1 MAKAKSSIQEKSIN
15 TIRLL
20 AADGVQA
27 ANSGHPGMP
36 MGVAPIAYLLYSKIM
51 KHNPLNPQ
59 WLNRDRFILSG
70 GHGSMLLYSV
80 LHLSG
85 YKLALKELKNFRQWH
100 SKTPGHPEFGVAP
113 GVETTTGPLGQGLT
127 NGIGMAVA
135 QKHLASRFN
144 KRGFNLFDHYIYVE
158 AGDGDLMEGIS
169 HEAAS
174 FAGHN
179 KLGKVILFYDDNGI
193 TIDGPTSLSYSDDVQ
208 KRFESYHWQ
217 VQTVKDG
224 TDLKSLE
231 KAVKAAQ
238 KENNKPSIIIT
249 KTNIGQGSPNKQGT
263 SEIHGSPLGDVELKL
278 TKENLGFPPNKKFY
292 IPKEVSKHFASVKVN
307 GKKEEAK
314 WNALLKKYKEKYP
327 EEAKLLA
334 KMLSGKLGSA
344 WKNNLPKFENY
355 GDSMATR
362 SASGKVLNAIVSEI
376 PSLLGGSADLT
387 PSNNT
392 DLKGYQDF
400 NTQTPEGRYVRYGVR
415 EHAMAGIMNGI
426 AIYGGLV
433 PYGGTFLVF
442 VDYLRPSIRLA
453 SISKIKP
460 IYVFTHDSIGVGED
474 GPTHQPVEQMASLRA
489 IPGLILIRPS
499 DANETAQAWRFA
511 LEHSGSP
518 VALALTRQ
526 NLIIVDRTIY
536 SSAEGVNKGAYIL
549 KDSKSKPKIILMASG
564 SEVDL
569 ALRSA
574 EVLEK
579 QGVRTR
585 VVSFPSWEI
594 FEMQSDQYK
603 ESILPKAVRARVS
616 IEAGVGQGWD
626 KYIGIDGISIAI
638 DGKYGASA
646 PQNIVFEK
654 YGFTVEN
661 VVKNAKKILK

>member
-400 NTQTPEGRYVRYGVR
+400 NTQTPQGRYVRYGVR

-626 KYIGIDGISIAI
+626 KYIGLDGISIAI

>member
-1 MAKAKSSIQEKSIN
+1 MSKMPKSIEEKSIN

-20 AADGVQA
+20 AADGVQKA
-27 ANSGHPGMP
+27 KSGHPGMP
-36 MGVAPIAYLLYSKIM
+36 MGVAPIAYLLYKKIM
-51 KHNPLNPQ
+51 KHNPTNPK
-59 WLNRDRFILSG
+59 WINRDRFILSG
-70 GHGSMLLYSV
+70 GHGSMLLYSI

-85 YKLALKELKNFRQWH
+85 YKLSLKELKNFRQWH
-100 SKTPGHPEFGVAP
+100 SKTPGHPEYGVAP

-127 NGIGMAVA
+127 NAIGMAVA

-144 KRGFNLFDHYIYVE
+144 KRGFNLFDHFIFIE

-208 KRFESYHWQ
+208 KRFESYHWH
-217 VQTVKDG
+217 VQTVKDVA
-224 TDLKSLE
+224 DLKSLE
-231 KAVKAAQ
+231 KAVKTAQ
-238 KENNKPSIIIT
+238 RETGKPSIIIT

-263 SEIHGSPLGDVELKL
+263 SEIHGSPLGDEELKL
-278 TKENLGFPPNKKFY
+278 TKVNLGFPTNKNFY
-292 IPKEVSKHFASVKVN
+292 IPKEVSKHFETVKSN
-307 GKKEEAK
+307 GKREEAK
-314 WNALLKKYKEKYP
+314 WNELLKKYKEKYP
-327 EEAKLLA
+327 EEARLLN
-334 KMLSGKLGSA
+334 KMLSGKLGNA
-344 WKNNLPKFENY
+344 WINKLPKFENY
-355 GDSMATR
+355 GDTMATR
-362 SASGKVLNAIVSEI
+362 SASGKVLNAIVSEL
-376 PSLLGGSADLT
+376 PSLFGGSADLT

-392 DLKGYQDF
+392 DLKGYKDF
-400 NTQTPEGRYVRYGVR
+400 NNQSPEGRYVRYGVR
-415 EHAMAGIMNGI
+415 EHAMAAIMNGI

-499 DANETAQAWRFA
+499 DANETAQAWKFA
-511 LEHSGSP
+511 LEHKESP

-526 NLIIVDRTIY
+526 NLKIIDRTIY
-536 SSAEGVNKGAYIL
+536 ASAEGVNKGAYIL
-549 KDSKSKPKIILMASG
+549 KECKGKPQLIIMASG

-569 ALRSA
+569 SIQSA

-579 QGVRTR
+579 EGIKTR

-594 FEMQSDQYK
+594 FEMQTDRYK
-603 ESILPKAVRARVS
+603 ESVLPKSVKARIS
-616 IEAGVGQGWD
+616 IEAGVSQGWE
-626 KYIGIDGISIAI
+626 KYIGLEGVSVSI
-638 DGKYGASA
+638 DGKYGSSA
-646 PQNIVFEK
+646 PQNIVFEN
-654 YGFTVEN
+654 YGFTV
-661 VVKNAKKILK
+661 KNIVAKAKSVLR

>member
-1 MAKAKSSIQEKSIN
+1 MAETLKTIQQKSIN

-20 AADGVQA
+20 AADGVQQ

-36 MGVAPIAYLLYSKIM
+36 MGVAPIAYLLYSKMM
-51 KHNPLNPQ
+51 KHNPVNPK

-70 GHGSMLLYSV
+70 GHGSMLLYSI

-85 YKLALKELKNFRQWH
+85 YKLSLKELKSFRQWH
-100 SKTPGHPEFGVAP
+100 SKTPGHPEYGVAP

-127 NGIGMAVA
+127 NAIGMAVA

-144 KRGFNLFDHYIYVE
+144 KRGFKLFDHFIYVE

-169 HEAAS
+169 HEASS

-193 TIDGPTSLSYSDDVQ
+193 TIDGPTSLSYSDDVK
-208 KRFESYHWQ
+208 KRFESYHWH

-231 KAVKAAQ
+231 KSVKAAQ
-238 KENNKPSIIIT
+238 KETDKPSIIIT

-263 SEIHGSPLGDVELKL
+263 SVIHGSPLGEAELKL
-278 TKENLGFPPNKKFY
+278 TKTNLGFPADKKFY
-292 IPKEVSKHFASVKVN
+292 IPKEVSKHFVSVKSK
-307 GKKEEAK
+307 GKKEEEK
-314 WNALLKKYKEKYP
+314 WTTLFKKYKEKFP
-327 EEAKLLA
+327 KEAKLLT
-334 KMLSGKLGSA
+334 KILNGKLGNA
-344 WKNNLPKFENY
+344 WKNKLPKFENY
-355 GDSMATR
+355 GESMATR
-362 SASGKVLNAIVSEI
+362 SASGKVLNAIISEH

-392 DLKGYQDF
+392 DLKGYNDF
-400 NTQTPEGRYVRYGVR
+400 NTKTPEGRYVRYGVR

-489 IPGLILIRPS
+489 IPGLVLIRPS
-499 DANETAQAWRFA
+499 DANETSHAWKFA
-511 LEHSGSP
+511 LEYSGSP

-526 NLIIVDRTIY
+526 NLKIVDRTIY
-536 SSAEGVNKGAYIL
+536 RSAEGVNKGAYIL
-549 KDSKSKPKIILMASG
+549 KDSKTKPKLILMASG

-569 ALRSA
+569 ALQSA
-574 EVLEK
+574 ETLEK
-579 QGVRTR
+579 KGVKTR

-594 FEMQSDQYK
+594 FEMQSDEYK
-603 ESILPKAVRARVS
+603 ESVLPKSVRARVS
-616 IEAGVGQGWD
+616 IEAGVSQGWE
-626 KYIGIDGISIAI
+626 KYIGLDGISIAI
-638 DGKYGASA
+638 DGKYGASG

-654 YGFTVEN
+654 YGFTVDN
-661 VVKNAKKILK
+661 VVKKAKEILK